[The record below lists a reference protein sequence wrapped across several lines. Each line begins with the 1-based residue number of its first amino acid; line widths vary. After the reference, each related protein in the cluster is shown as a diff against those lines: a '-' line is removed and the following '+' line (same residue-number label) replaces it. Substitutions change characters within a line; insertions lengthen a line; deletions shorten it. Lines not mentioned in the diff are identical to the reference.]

1 MNENLQTI
9 CSTVSNNFQAVSSV
23 FTIGYKSSF
32 AAYGVI
38 NMDREPSIDQIKE
51 CKQFVEERLGKSS
64 VFGTY
69 APKVL
74 VIAKALR
81 SSDPE
86 GMINRMNEIYE
97 VITKPFGKNTLMPS
111 LAVLLADYP
120 GDINA
125 LTAKA
130 EQILTILRKRH
141 PVLGVSTSFYP
152 VIFLMA
158 ASEKSVEDMMS
169 EADVLNEML
178 RKSYKFDKENAY
190 ALSFLLSASSEPS
203 EWKAKAADALRTE
216 LKAEKI
222 KYSWYGSVTI
232 LAALS
237 AASMRTDRG
246 VLVSEIAEADKF
258 LASQKGIGGAFGLSE
273 VVRRAAAAACV
284 LKALGEADGPFPMI
298 EYLTVMTCA
307 AQIKSEQDSSAATSA
322 II

>member
-9 CSTVSNNFQAVSSV
+9 CSTVSNNFQAASAV

-51 CKQFVEERLGKSS
+51 CKEFVEERLGKSS
-64 VFGTY
+64 VFASY
-69 APKVL
+69 APKML

-81 SSDPE
+81 SPDPE

-97 VITKPFGKNTLMPS
+97 IITKPFGKHALMPYLAS
-111 LAVLLADYP
+111 LLVDYP

-130 EQILTILRKRH
+130 EQIFTILRKRH
-141 PVLGVSTSFYP
+141 PVLGVNSNDYP
-152 VIFLMA
+152 AIFLMA
-158 ASEKSVEDMMS
+158 ASEKSVEDMMN
-169 EADVLNEML
+169 EADVLSDML
-178 RKSYKFDKENAY
+178 RKSYKFDKETANT
-190 ALSFLLSASSEPS
+190 LSLMLSASQEPA
-203 EWKAKAADALRTE
+203 EWKAKAADALRSA
-216 LKAEKI
+216 LKEEKI

-232 LAALS
+232 LGALT

-246 VLVSEIAEADKF
+246 VLVNGIAEADKF
-258 LASQKGIGGAFGLSE
+258 FASQKGMGGAFGVSE
-273 VVRRAAAAACV
+273 VVRRAVAAAGV
-284 LKALGEADGPFPMI
+284 LKALGEAEGPFPMI
-298 EYLTVMTCA
+298 EFLTVMTCMC
-307 AQIKSEQDSSAATSA
+307 QIKAEQDSSAATSA